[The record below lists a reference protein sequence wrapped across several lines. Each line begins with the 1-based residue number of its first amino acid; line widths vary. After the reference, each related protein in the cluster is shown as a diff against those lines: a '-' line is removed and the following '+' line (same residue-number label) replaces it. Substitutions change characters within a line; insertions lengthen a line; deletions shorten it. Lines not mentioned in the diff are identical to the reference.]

1 MVPKWQLHA
10 AAGRGAR
17 FSDENRKGG
26 EEQFVSDQKIT
37 QQEKLFVTLIRRM
50 EVKQ

>member
-1 MVPKWQLHA
+1 MIVKGQLHA
-10 AAGRGAR
+10 AADRGGR
-17 FSDENRKGG
+17 FSDEKKGG
-26 EEQFVSDQKIT
+26 EEEFVSDQEIT